1 MVINI
6 DSTKIARASS
16 SLPYVSKIVEIDGIP
31 MLDGG
36 IIDSIPLLHAIE
48 KGHSQNVVICT
59 RNKGWRETSKDFKIP
74 KFIYRNYPR
83 LRVVLSHR
91 IDAYNK
97 QLDMIDKYE
106 KEGRIIVLRPIRPVE
121 VGEWKKI

>member
-1 MVINI
+1 
-6 DSTKIARASS
+6 
-16 SLPYVSKIVEIDGIP
+16 

-121 VGEWKKI
+121 VGRMEKDIEKLESLYNEGFNIGEEFCRTNLKLANN